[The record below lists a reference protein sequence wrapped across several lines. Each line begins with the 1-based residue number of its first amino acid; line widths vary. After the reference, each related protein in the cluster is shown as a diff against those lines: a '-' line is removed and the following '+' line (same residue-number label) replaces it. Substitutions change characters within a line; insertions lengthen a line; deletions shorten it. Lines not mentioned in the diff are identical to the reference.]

1 MGDLNVKSVANKRE
15 VREFSQH
22 LINDVKALEQM
33 LLNNWFETDTI
44 RIGAE
49 QELCLVDNHLRPAS
63 ISMDLL
69 KRANNPNYVNEIA
82 QYNLEINFDPL
93 VFEKN
98 CLSMLEKDVSHHV
111 NIVRGIAND
120 MGADIVL
127 AGILPTIRKFD
138 LDLENLTPYERYS
151 ALLNAIGKLRGKQYE
166 LKINGIDEL
175 NIKLDSAFIE
185 GCNTGFQVHLQVTP
199 DDFVDKYNISQAVA
213 APVMAVAAN
222 SPILFGKRLWKETR
236 IALFQQ
242 SIDTRTSSDH
252 LRERSPRV
260 TFGNAWLKG
269 SILEIYR
276 EDIMRF
282 RVLLHSSIDENSLD
296 LVAKNKIPKLKA
308 LTTHNSTVY
317 RWNRPCYGHQGAKP
331 HLRIENRILPAGPTP
346 VDEVANAAFWL
357 GLMNKMG
364 DVYGDVTKV
373 MDFDDARSNFLA
385 SARNGLDT
393 RFNWVNKKK
402 YHATTLIKEE
412 LIPIAREG
420 LEKANIDKSDIDKYL
435 GIIGERAE
443 TARNGSQWMLHSFS
457 KLREKTGKEEAF
469 TAITA
474 AMANRQREGSPVH
487 TWSLA
492 ELDDMKNWTPT
503 NLLVE
508 EFMTVDLFTVQ
519 KDDLLEMVMEMM
531 DWRNM
536 RNIPVEDDRGRL
548 VGLVTQRLLF
558 RHFVKSDTKAKGT
571 LVKDLMIKDPI
582 SIAPEGKIQEAMKL
596 MEDHKVSCL
605 PVVKDG
611 KLVGIITD
619 ANFMDIS
626 KSLLKRWL

>member
-1 MGDLNVKSVANKRE
+1 MGDLNVKSVSNKRE

-33 LLNNWFETDTI
+33 LINDWFDTETI

-49 QELCLVDNHLRPAS
+49 QELCLVDHHLRPAS
-63 ISMDLL
+63 VSMELL
-69 KRANNPNYVNEIA
+69 EKTNNPDYVNEIA
-82 QYNLEINFDPL
+82 QYNLEINFAPH
-93 VFEKN
+93 VFEKD
-98 CLSMLEKDVSHHV
+98 CLSLLESDINKHVSIVKD
-111 NIVRGIAND
+111 AAQEL
-120 MGADIVL
+120 GADIVL

-151 ALLNAIGKLRGKQYE
+151 ALLNAIGKLRGKEYD

-260 TFGNAWLKG
+260 TFGNSWLKG
-269 SILEIYR
+269 SILDVYR

-282 RVLLHSSIDENSLD
+282 RVLLHSAIDENSLE

-317 RWNRPCYGHQGAKP
+317 RWNRACYGHQGEKP
-331 HLRIENRILPAGPTP
+331 HLRIENRILPSGPTP

-364 DVYGDVTKV
+364 DIHGDVTKT

-385 SARNGLDT
+385 AARNGLDT
-393 RFNWVNKKK
+393 RFNWFDKKK
-402 YHATTLIKEE
+402 YHASTLIKEE

-420 LEKANIDKSDIDKYL
+420 LVKANIKKDDIDKYL
-435 GIIGERAE
+435 SIIEERNE
-443 TARNGSQWMLHSFS
+443 TAHTGSQWMLHSYS
-457 KLREKTGKEEAF
+457 KLREKTGREEAF

-474 AMANRQREGSPVH
+474 AMINRQKDGKPVH
-487 TWSLA
+487 TWDLA
-492 ELDDMKNWTPT
+492 TINEIKNWSPS
-503 NLLVE
+503 NLLIE
-508 EFMTVDLFTVQ
+508 EFMVVDLFTVQ
-519 KDDLLEMVMEMM
+519 KDDLLEMVTEMM
-531 DWRNM
+531 DWRNI
-536 RNIPVEDDRGRL
+536 RNVPVEDDKGRI
-548 VGLVTQRLLF
+548 VGLVTQRHLF
-558 RHFVKSDTKAKGT
+558 KYLIKDERKKGA
-571 LVKDLMIKDPI
+571 LVKDIMITDPVCI
-582 SIAPEGKIQEAMKL
+582 SPEATIQEAMQV
-596 MEDHKVSCL
+596 MEENQISCL
-605 PVVKDG
+605 PVVKDK

-619 ANFMDIS
+619 TNFMQIS